1 MLNLLNRE
9 EWRTAHK
16 KGLGRLRE
24 ESARNPPRRE
34 MKIHAEPVFCGR
46 SLGDKCF
53 LKDALSHPRARS
65 SLLLYFIP
73 RSVGAAESARRF
85 H

>member
-1 MLNLLNRE
+1 MLNRE

-16 KGLGRLRE
+16 IGIRQTEGRER
-24 ESARNPPRRE
+24 RNPPRRE

-53 LKDALSHPRARS
+53 LKDALSHPHARS

-73 RSVGAAESARRF
+73 RSAGAAESARRF
-85 H
+85 R